1 MVTTRRPGGRLAA
14 MAAGMLLL
22 TAGCA
27 GGSAPVQGGV
37 INCEPAPAGETVNLN
52 FYSWV
57 PGMQDVVATW
67 NRENPDIQVTLATG
81 PSGPGGAYQNFSNAI
96 KAGNAP
102 DLMQIEYDTLP
113 NFRIQDGVANI
124 GACPGVADVQNQ
136 FVDWTWA
143 QTSFGEKGAAY
154 AIPQDTGPMAFFYR
168 KDLFE
173 QNNVPVPTTWDE
185 FKTAAQAIH
194 AKGAFITNFSS
205 SNPGQ
210 FAAYVWQAGGKW
222 FEGTDTGW
230 KVELTSQKS
239 VDVAS
244 YWQGLLDANLVTP
257 VKTFTDEWN
266 KAVNTGQ
273 IWGWVSAIW
282 GYATIETNAPD
293 TAGKWAVAAMPQWTA
308 GAPSGGNWGGST
320 TAVFKGSKH
329 PAEAAK
335 FAVWLNT
342 NTEALTMLNQKGG
355 LYPATT
361 AGQDLP
367 ALQQPS
373 DFFGG
378 QDIFAVFKQAS
389 AQVDPSWT
397 WGPVMNETYNT
408 LTDGF
413 GAALNGQGTLGDALG
428 TAQSKTLD
436 AMDAQAIPVVGGG
449 S

>member
-1 MVTTRRPGGRLAA
+1 
-14 MAAGMLLL
+14 MLLFT
-22 TAGCA
+22 TAC
-27 GGSAPVQGGV
+27 GSSSTPEQGGV
-37 INCEPAPAGETVNLN
+37 ITCVPAPPGDMVNLS

-67 NRENPDIQVTLATG
+67 NRENPNIQVTLSTG
-81 PSGPGGAYQNFSNAI
+81 PSGPGGAYQNYSNAI

-124 GACPGVADVQNQ
+124 GSCPGVADAKSQ

-143 QTSFGEKGAAY
+143 QTSFDEPDAAY

-173 QNNVPVPTTWDE
+173 QNNIQVPTTWDG
-185 FKTAAQAIH
+185 FKAAAEAIQ
-194 AKGAFITNFSS
+194 AKGDFITNFSS
-205 SNPGQ
+205 GNPGQ
-210 FAAYVWQAGGKW
+210 FAAFVWQSGGKW
-222 FEGTDTGW
+222 FEGTDEGW

-239 VDVAS
+239 VDIAN
-244 YWQGLLDANLVTP
+244 YWQGLLDAKLISPT
-257 VKTFTDEWN
+257 KTFTDEWY
-266 KAVNTGQ
+266 KAINTGQ
-273 IWGWVSAIW
+273 IWGWVSAVW
-282 GYATIETNAPD
+282 GSETIETNAPD
-293 TAGKWAVAAMPQWTA
+293 TAGKWAVAPMPQWTA
-308 GAPSGGNWGGST
+308 GGNSAGNWGGST

-335 FAVWLNT
+335 FAIWLNT
-342 NTEALTMLNQKGG
+342 STEALTMLNAEGG

-389 AQVDPSWT
+389 ADVDPNWI

-436 AMDAQAIPVVGGG
+436 AMDAQAIPIVGGG

>member
-1 MVTTRRPGGRLAA
+1 M
-14 MAAGMLLL
+14 
-22 TAGCA
+22 
-27 GGSAPVQGGV
+27 
-37 INCEPAPAGETVNLN
+37 VNLS

-67 NRENPDIQVTLATG
+67 NRENPNIQVTLSTG
-81 PSGPGGAYQNFSNAI
+81 PSGPGGAYQNYSNAI

-124 GACPGVADVQNQ
+124 GSCPGVADAKSQ

-143 QTSFGEKGAAY
+143 QTSFDEPDAAY

-173 QNNVPVPTTWDE
+173 QNNIQVPTTWDG
-185 FKTAAQAIH
+185 FKAAAEAIQ
-194 AKGAFITNFSS
+194 AKGDFITNFSS
-205 SNPGQ
+205 GNPGQ
-210 FAAYVWQAGGKW
+210 FAAFVWQSGGKW
-222 FEGTDTGW
+222 FEGTDEGW

-239 VDVAS
+239 VDIAN
-244 YWQGLLDANLVTP
+244 YWQGLLDAKLISPT
-257 VKTFTDEWN
+257 KTFTDEWY
-266 KAVNTGQ
+266 KAINTGQ
-273 IWGWVSAIW
+273 IWGWVSAVW
-282 GYATIETNAPD
+282 GSETIETNAPD
-293 TAGKWAVAAMPQWTA
+293 TAGKWAVAPMPQWTA
-308 GAPSGGNWGGST
+308 GGNSAGNWGGST

-335 FAVWLNT
+335 FAIWLNT
-342 NTEALTMLNQKGG
+342 STEALTMLNAEGG

-389 AQVDPSWT
+389 ADVDPNWI
-397 WGPVMNETYNT
+397 WV
-408 LTDGF
+408 
-413 GAALNGQGTLGDALG
+413 Q
-428 TAQSKTLD
+428 
-436 AMDAQAIPVVGGG
+436 
-449 S
+449 